1 MSPWGRSWPGCIGVP
16 SGANASCGP
25 IPRRLA
31 SSSGGQSD
39 DREPRCDR
47 VLGGGA
53 ATVGVPGPGRFPPGA
68 GEDRAAPVVLP
79 PLLRELEFAKE
90 LRGLLGTR
98 GAEELPPHV
107 KARLERF
114 LADL

>member
-1 MSPWGRSWPGCIGVP
+1 MTESQGVIQCLEAVRLLWDYLDQAISPDDQEKVERHLSFCRRC
-16 SGANASCGP
+16 CG
-25 IPRRLA
+25 
-31 SSSGGQSD
+31 
-39 DREPRCDR
+39 
-47 VLGGGA
+47 
-53 ATVGVPGPGRFPPGA
+53 
-68 GEDRAAPVVLP
+68 
-79 PLLRELEFAKE
+79 ELEFAKE